1 MTMIPMCDLKD
12 TAGVEKRCAEAGGL
26 VFVTKDGQDKLVI
39 MDIEYFKKTMSQV
52 YEAHLV
58 NAGLSEIEQGKMQ
71 DGDVVKKNVDG
82 QNMDSKYS
90 YLCFIKG

>member
-12 TAGVEKRCAEAGGL
+12 TVGVEKRCAEAGGP

-39 MDIEYFKKTMSQV
+39 MDIEYFKKTMNQV

-71 DGDVVKKNVDG
+71 DGDVVKKMLTD
-82 QNMDSKYS
+82 KYG
-90 YLCFIKG
+90 F